1 MKEKD
6 TDELL
11 KVLKNTHTR
20 EIGKYIDENRDS
32 MLTEEKAFSV
42 YFKKCLKEKG
52 IRQQDVFLYADIPE
66 RYGYKLLSM
75 EKRTLQ
81 RDTILRLCYAAEFT
95 LEETQKALK
104 LYDMPLLYPK
114 KERDAIL
121 IICFNERP
129 GSVIEVNLLLKKNG
143 QDPLR
148 PSGVQE

>member
-1 MKEKD
+1 MKEKN
-6 TDELL
+6 TDELM
-11 KVLKNTHTR
+11 KVLKSTHYKDMDQYF
-20 EIGKYIDENRDS
+20 EENKDS
-32 MLTEEKAFSV
+32 MITEEKPFSR
-42 YFKKCLKEKG
+42 YFRELLKKKK

-66 RYGYKLLSM
+66 RYGYKLISM
-75 EKRTLQ
+75 EKKTLQ

-104 LYDMPLLYPK
+104 LYDMPILYPK

-129 GSVIEVNLLLKKNG
+129 GSVIEVNLILKKNG
-143 QDPLR
+143 CDPLR